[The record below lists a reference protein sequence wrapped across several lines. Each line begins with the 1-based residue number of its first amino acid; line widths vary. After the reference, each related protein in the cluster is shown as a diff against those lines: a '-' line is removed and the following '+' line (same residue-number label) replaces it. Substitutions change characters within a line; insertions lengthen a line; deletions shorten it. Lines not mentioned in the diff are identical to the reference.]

1 MRRRAGMTLLAV
13 GLLLG
18 TVAAF
23 TYTEA
28 LKLER
33 SPVGGARF
41 DRWLSPVCD
50 CPHETAALSFQ
61 LRQAERISVAVVDS
75 DDERVRQ
82 LATAIARPPGRVTFT
97 WDGRDQAGEVVPDGA
112 YRLRIRLLDE
122 RRRIVVPEDVLV
134 DTKAPRVRLRGV
146 SPTVL
151 STGETLVVRYRSDE
165 GGVPILVVDGLEVLR
180 GDRRAAGS
188 RRLRWPDA
196 VAEGMLSPGFNDVR
210 LVVEDAAG
218 NRSEPTAA
226 ITILVA

>member
-1 MRRRAGMTLLAV
+1 MRRPGMTLLAV

-23 TYTEA
+23 TYTEV

-50 CPHETAALSFQ
+50 CPRETAALSFE
-61 LRQAERISVAVVDS
+61 LRQPERISVAVVDS
-75 DDERVRQ
+75 DDELVRA
-82 LATAIARPPGRVTFT
+82 LASGIERPRGRVTFT
-97 WDGRDQAGEVVPDGA
+97 WDGRDDAGAVVPDGA

-122 RRRIVVPEDVLV
+122 RRRIVVPEDVMV
-134 DTKAPRVRLRGV
+134 DTRAPRVRLREV

-151 STGETLVVRYRSDE
+151 TSGETLVVRYRSDE

-180 GDRRAAGS
+180 GERRPAGA
-188 RRLRWPDA
+188 RRLVWPDA
-196 VAEGMLSPGFNDVR
+196 VTEGMLAPGFADVA

-218 NRSEPTAA
+218 NRSEPTDAL
-226 ITILVA
+226 TILVA